1 MRTILQY
8 QIRPKTKIL
17 KWSFIIFFLQL
28 ANIEPAHSQGLMNG
42 HGKVFKYVNGA
53 SPHYRGLNTHY
64 LEIGGGISVWHLS
77 QQAGMENKSMPYQV
91 FVEKGKVQSPISL
104 LASYNFNGAYQL
116 DSFQL
121 KTQYASLQAKY
132 SFTKMI
138 YSFPKNINIYG
149 TAGVTGWMGDLSRSG
164 TRQVNDAN
172 NIESNK
178 GIGYVLSTGLTYY
191 FRQLAVGAQLLYFS
205 GKGKYTV
212 GDIENLEVFTGSTQ
226 LNITLSYQFLMG
238 RGKVLCPIYKR

>member
-8 QIRPKTKIL
+8 QITQKTKIL

-28 ANIEPAHSQGLMNG
+28 AKTELAHSQGLMSG

-53 SPHYRGLNTHY
+53 SPRYRGLNTHY
-64 LEIGGGISVWHLS
+64 LEIGGGVSVWYLA
-77 QQAGMENKSMPYQV
+77 QQEGMENESMPYQV
-91 FVEKGKVQSPISL
+91 FVEKGKVQSPVSL
-104 LASYNFNGAYQL
+104 MASYNFNGTYQL

-138 YSFPKNINIYG
+138 HSFPKNVNIYG
-149 TAGVTGWMGDLSRSG
+149 TAGITGWMGDLARLGSG
-164 TRQVNDAN
+164 PLNDAN
-172 NIESNK
+172 AVESNK
-178 GIGYVLSTGLTYY
+178 GIGYVLSTGISYY

-212 GDIENLEVFTGSTQ
+212 GDIENQEVFTGSTQ
-226 LNITLSYQFLMG
+226 LNITISYQFLMG